1 VPSLQL
7 SKSRLSSE
15 YEPMLIRHRRVSAAS
30 QDKPYKGSGSWP
42 SQWNPRPRGLLWHN
56 HDNMVRIGL
65 KETLLSLLFIGG
77 GSCAALY
84 NSSLPIIDL
93 GYVKQQATEY
103 NQTYD
108 FYHFRN
114 IRYAA
119 PPLGDL
125 RFRKPRPPL
134 SQAEIQNGDI
144 SFVESTCH
152 QTWPPFLGTTPFG
165 EDFGVEDCLV
175 NLLPLRYNAIP
186 PLPLSF

>member
-1 VPSLQL
+1 
-7 SKSRLSSE
+7 
-15 YEPMLIRHRRVSAAS
+15 
-30 QDKPYKGSGSWP
+30 
-42 SQWNPRPRGLLWHN
+42 
-56 HDNMVRIGL
+56 MVKIWL

-84 NSSLPIIDL
+84 ISSLPIIDL

-125 RFRKPRPPL
+125 RFRKPQPPL
-134 SQAEIQNGDI
+134 PQDEIQNGDI
-144 SFVESTCH
+144 SFLESTCH
-152 QTWPPFLGTTPFG
+152 QTWPPFVGTAPFG

-175 NLLPLRYNAIP
+175 GLLLKRYGASHS
-186 PLPLSF
+186 LPFS

>member
-1 VPSLQL
+1 
-7 SKSRLSSE
+7 
-15 YEPMLIRHRRVSAAS
+15 
-30 QDKPYKGSGSWP
+30 
-42 SQWNPRPRGLLWHN
+42 
-56 HDNMVRIGL
+56 MVRIWL

-84 NSSLPIIDL
+84 NSPYNSSLPIIDL
-93 GYVKQQATEY
+93 GYVRQQAIGY

-125 RFRKPRPPL
+125 RFRKPKPPL
-134 SQAEIQNGDI
+134 PQDGIQNGDI
-144 SFVESTCH
+144 PFVESTCH
-152 QTWPPFLGTTPFG
+152 QAWPPILGTAPFG

-175 NLLPLRYNAIP
+175 SLLPLRHNAFSRP
-186 PLPLSF
+186 PLSF

>member
-1 VPSLQL
+1 MNSIKDPAQVH
-7 SKSRLSSE
+7 
-15 YEPMLIRHRRVSAAS
+15 HRITNTDRETYF
-30 QDKPYKGSGSWP
+30 DTTTF
-42 SQWNPRPRGLLWHN
+42 

-84 NSSLPIIDL
+84 NSSYNSSYNSPLPIIDL

-103 NQTYD
+103 DQTYD

-125 RFRKPRPPL
+125 RFRKPKPPL
-134 SQAEIQNGDI
+134 SQAGIQNGDI
-144 SFVESTCH
+144 PFLESTCH
-152 QTWPPFLGTTPFG
+152 QAWPRLPGSTPFG
-165 EDFGVEDCLV
+165 DNFGVEDCLV
-175 NLLPLRYNAIP
+175 GHCY
-186 PLPLSF
+186 

>member
-1 VPSLQL
+1 
-7 SKSRLSSE
+7 
-15 YEPMLIRHRRVSAAS
+15 
-30 QDKPYKGSGSWP
+30 
-42 SQWNPRPRGLLWHN
+42 
-56 HDNMVRIGL
+56 MVRIGL
-65 KETLLSLLFIGG
+65 KETLLSLLLIGG

-125 RFRKPRPPL
+125 RFRKPQPPV
-134 SQAEIQNGDI
+134 SQAGIQNGDI
-144 SFVESTCH
+144 SFLESACH
-152 QTWPPFLGTTPFG
+152 QVWPSFLGPAPFG
-165 EDFGVEDCLV
+165 DNFGVEDCLV
-175 NLLPLRYNAIP
+175 GLLQKR
-186 PLPLSF
+186 

>member
-1 VPSLQL
+1 
-7 SKSRLSSE
+7 
-15 YEPMLIRHRRVSAAS
+15 MLIRHCRVSASS
-30 QDKPYKGSGSWP
+30 QDIKDPVRSP
-42 SQWNPRPRGLLWHN
+42 HN
-56 HDNMVRIGL
+56 GIPDLEAYFGTSTFHDNMVRIGL

-77 GSCAALY
+77 GGCAALY

-125 RFRKPRPPL
+125 RFRKPQPPL
-134 SQAEIQNGDI
+134 PQAGIQNGDI
-144 SFVESTCH
+144 SFAESTCH
-152 QTWPPFLGTTPFG
+152 QTWPPILGTAPFG

-175 NLLPLRYNAIP
+175 SLLPLRYNALFSP
-186 PLPLSF
+186 FLLVNRRAVST

>member
-1 VPSLQL
+1 
-7 SKSRLSSE
+7 
-15 YEPMLIRHRRVSAAS
+15 
-30 QDKPYKGSGSWP
+30 
-42 SQWNPRPRGLLWHN
+42 
-56 HDNMVRIGL
+56 MVKIWL

-77 GSCAALY
+77 GSCAALYNSSY

-125 RFRKPRPPL
+125 RFRKPKPPL
-134 SQAEIQNGDI
+134 SQTGIQNGDI
-144 SFVESTCH
+144 SFLESTCH
-152 QTWPPFLGTTPFG
+152 QAWPRLLGSAPFG
-165 EDFGVEDCLV
+165 DNFGVEDCLV
-175 NLLPLRYNAIP
+175 GYCPRDTVPIFSLPF
-186 PLPLSF
+186 S